1 MKTTIGY
8 HFRAWGRKKLPENII
23 VKNRRY
29 KLKRIFKHDFFAATA
44 LYQLEQKSVAD
55 APPTIVKDA
64 DGTSAVQRS
73 NAGASPA
80 IIKEPPLNSRGY
92 VEDAG
97 GTAAVRV
104 VLKLGRHSD
113 FLGLPLRWLGR
124 AICRHE
130 TDTLRHLQ
138 KLSQIPRLLDEY
150 GDTGFVYEYIEG
162 RSLDENPDLPDD
174 FFDRLEEL
182 LKQIHLCRV
191 AYIDLNKRGNV
202 LLGRDNL
209 PHLIDFQI
217 ACYIPRLFR
226 PLRILTDGLLRLLQ
240 KEDFYHLNKHKRRL
254 SRHLMDIEQI
264 HASRQKSPLIKYH
277 RSIARP
283 LTRLRRRVLYFLFR
297 SGQLSLDDTD
307 HANPESDPRRWKKRE
322 GSM

>member
-8 HFRAWGRKKLPENII
+8 HFQAWGRKKLPENII
-23 VKNRRY
+23 VKNHRY
-29 KLKRIFKHDFFAATA
+29 QLKRIFKHDFFAATV
-44 LYQLEQKSVAD
+44 LYQLEQKSNAGVSPA
-55 APPTIVKDA
+55 TVKDA
-64 DGTSAVQRS
+64 DGTAAVR
-73 NAGASPA
+73 AT
-80 IIKEPPLNSRGY
+80 IK
-92 VEDAG
+92 DAD

-130 TDTLRHLQ
+130 TGNLRHLQ

-162 RSLDENPDLPDD
+162 ASLDENPDLPDD

-202 LLGRDNL
+202 LLGCDNL
-209 PHLIDFQI
+209 PYLIDFQI

-226 PLRILTDGLLRLLQ
+226 PLRILTDGLLRMLQ

-264 HASRQKSPLIKYH
+264 HASRQKSPWIRSH
-277 RSIARP
+277 RSITRP
-283 LTRLRRRVLYFLFR
+283 LTRLRRRVLYYLFR
-297 SGQLSLDDTD
+297 SGHLSLDDTD
-307 HANPESDPRRWKKRE
+307 HANPESNPHRWKKE
-322 GSM
+322 S